1 MAKIDIDKLVADLL
15 LIYCDRK
22 GIDRNYAQ
30 TVLDDALNKQNLKC
44 VDGNIVSNEP
54 KFKIGDWITNG
65 EYTWQITK
73 VLDFEYELVSP
84 LGKSVKDD
92 IDHVDEYFRLW
103 NLRDAKDGDI
113 LIDTH
118 RNSEPILILFKT
130 LNRNDVVIV
139 HCGYNGFDF
148 SVPFD
153 GTGYGTYNTSNYVP
167 ANENQ
172 RKTLLDLIDISGY
185 EWNEETKEL
194 VIKLKILTDEY
205 KAGYRDGNIDC
216 LNKIL
221 KYVEVNCPYFS
232 VTYGKELEKLI
243 KNE

>member
-1 MAKIDIDKLVADLL
+1 MAKINIDKLVADLL

-54 KFKIGDWITNG
+54 KFKKGDLITNG
-65 EYTWQITK
+65 DYMWQITK
-73 VLDFEYELVSP
+73 VLTYEYELISP
-84 LGKSVKDD
+84 LGNFVKYD
-92 IDHVDEYFRLW
+92 IDHVDEYFHLW
-103 NLRDAKDGDI
+103 TLRDAKDRDI
-113 LIDTH
+113 LVDTH
-118 RNSEPILILFKT
+118 K
-130 LNRNDVVIV
+130 
-139 HCGYNGFDF
+139 
-148 SVPFD
+148 
-153 GTGYGTYNTSNYVP
+153 
-167 ANENQ
+167 
-172 RKTLLDLIDISGY
+172 
-185 EWNEETKEL
+185 
-194 VIKLKILTDEY
+194 LTDEY
-205 KAGYRDGNIDC
+205 KAGYRDGKIDC